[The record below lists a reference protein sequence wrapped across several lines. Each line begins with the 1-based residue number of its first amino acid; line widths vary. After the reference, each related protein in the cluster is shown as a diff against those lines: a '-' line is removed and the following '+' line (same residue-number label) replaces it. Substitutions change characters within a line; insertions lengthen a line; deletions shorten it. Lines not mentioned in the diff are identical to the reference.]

1 MTLIELMIV
10 VAILGLLAIAVLP
23 NVSNSVE
30 SRRAREAVRLVSGF
44 CSRAQAAAIGQQRW
58 AGLLL
63 VPSNSAVTT
72 LRMAAV
78 PEPYEGALLNARLAI
93 QRIPSGV
100 LTGTA
105 LPMSSCPVIN
115 ATPSPAPLELDDMIT
130 AADVKA
136 KAGDLIQFGK
146 DQRFYEVVSG
156 GLTGITFR
164 MRNEAGGE
172 IAGFTA
178 NNTPWPAET
187 PVTHNFSIFRQPRPF
202 GLPFEIPDNRIIDL
216 SWSGYGPN
224 GINALAGYT
233 RFNPGNLPVA
243 VLFDATGR
251 LRQIIRGSVRV
262 PVSAPVYLLVGAA
275 DRVGNAPANLD
286 PNELSLGA
294 NWQYSDSWWIVIE
307 PFTGAVRV
315 AQCKPNASSAATVT
329 DSQQFVREAASF

>member
-10 VAILGLLAIAVLP
+10 VAILGLLAITVLP

-30 SRRAREAVRLVSGF
+30 SRRSREAVRLVSGF

-58 AGLLL
+58 AGLLM
-63 VPSNSAVTT
+63 VPANSAVTT

-78 PEPYEGALLNARLAI
+78 PETYDGASLNARLAI

-100 LTGTA
+100 VTGTA
-105 LPMSSCPVIN
+105 VPMSSCPVIN
-115 ATPSPAPLELDDMIT
+115 ATPSPTPLELDDVVT
-130 AADVKA
+130 AAQVQ
-136 KAGDLIQFGK
+136 AGDLIQFGN
-146 DQRFYEVVSG
+146 DPRLYEVLTSG
-156 GLTGITFR
+156 LAGITFR
-164 MRNEAGGE
+164 MRNSGGGE

-187 PVTHNFSIFRQPRPF
+187 PVTHTFSIFRQPRPF

-224 GINALAGYT
+224 GAGALAGYT

-251 LRQIIRGSVRV
+251 LRQIIRGTARV
-262 PVSAPVYLLVGAA
+262 PVTAPVYLLVGAA

-286 PNELSLGA
+286 PNDVSLGA

-329 DSQQFVREAASF
+329 DSQQFVREAASY